1 MSSSPP
7 VGSIGI
13 KLLSEEPNANESS
26 RDSDVSLTI
35 EGGARER
42 AIPLL
47 PFILLLPLRGDGPLS
62 TKINVSNRVISQ
74 QPSSE

>member
-42 AIPLL
+42 DIPLL
-47 PFILLLPLRGDGPLS
+47 PLILLLPLRGDGPLS
-62 TKINVSNRVISQ
+62 TKIYVPNRDISQ
-74 QPSSE
+74 RPSSE